1 MRCYKCGQTIEDTAT
16 FCRFCGASQNVAE
29 TTVIEDTVNPTT
41 APDPAPAVE
50 PQQNY
55 QPAQPEYQPAA
66 PAYQPA
72 AAPAY
77 QPNAVPGYQPQPK
90 PYQMPVSDARAARRP
105 VAQFPTNRGLFKMI
119 FLGLITFGIYN
130 IVVWDKIVTEL
141 NVLASRYDGRRTMP
155 YFSMCTLGSITL
167 FIYPLVWIHGL
178 SDRVGNELKR
188 RGINYKFSASTYWL
202 WSWLGSLILVGP
214 LVYTHKL
221 MKAMNKLNE
230 DFNMNG

>member
-1 MRCYKCGQTIEDTAT
+1 MVCCKCGKTIEDAAT
-16 FCRFCGASQNVAE
+16 FCSFCGSSQNVVE
-29 TTVIEDTVNPTT
+29 TAVTEDTVNPAA
-41 APDPAPAVE
+41 APDPAPVVE

-55 QPAQPEYQPAA
+55 QPQPQPVYQPAF
-66 PAYQPA
+66 Q
-72 AAPAY
+72 PAY

-90 PYQMPVSDARAARRP
+90 PYQMPVSDTRAARRP

-119 FLGLITFGIYN
+119 FLGLITCGIYN

-167 FIYPLVWIHGL
+167 FIYPIVWIHGM
-178 SDRVGNELKR
+178 SDRIGSELKR

-202 WSWLGSLILVGP
+202 WNWLGSLILVGP

>member
-1 MRCYKCGQTIEDTAT
+1 M
-16 FCRFCGASQNVAE
+16 
-29 TTVIEDTVNPTT
+29 
-41 APDPAPAVE
+41 
-50 PQQNY
+50 
-55 QPAQPEYQPAA
+55 
-66 PAYQPA
+66 
-72 AAPAY
+72 
-77 QPNAVPGYQPQPK
+77 
-90 PYQMPVSDARAARRP
+90 
-105 VAQFPTNRGLFKMI
+105 
-119 FLGLITFGIYN
+119 
-130 IVVWDKIVTEL
+130 VWDKIVTEL